1 VEHCL
6 DVIVEQGHEMIVDKP
21 DRQTKHNS
29 MSLRKPGNLYET
41 NERSPRPFLQPLAV
55 ALISLVLVSL
65 ALVTG
70 LMDLRTLDKT
80 LTGYIEKRGLDIIKN
95 IQQAAKYN
103 FHLLAHGTEADM
115 GGLAGS
121 GLVEETFSLRE
132 AMMLDLMGLA
142 QQIDFERE
150 QGRLNHTGLSALA
163 DEHGIWLLALVD
175 ERGNIVYQ
183 NRPVSDMLLE
193 DAAKVIAGKEGIS
206 VDVFGPRGE
215 GDETGTFAIR
225 RKWGNGAI
233 LLGLTREDVD
243 FWMAR
248 VSIEQ
253 AVTRVGLGTEGRYL
267 VVTDAKGRTLFQTDG
282 SPICADSADP
292 ASARTQDGILNLMA
306 SLRLNGYPPLQAWLG
321 LSRETAD
328 LMIEKER
335 RRGFAFIGFMVCIAI
350 LSMGFLYRSQ
360 AKHVAQT
367 REMERRLHQAERLSA
382 MGRLAAGVAH
392 EIRNPLNAMS
402 MACQRLQKDNLAQ
415 MGRVIR
421 DEIARLNHIVEEFT
435 TFSRNQRPVL
445 KEHDMVALV
454 RHMAALVEEE
464 ASTRGITL
472 STDLPHAPLKI
483 WMDADKIRQALFNI
497 VKNAM
502 ESIPGRGAIA
512 IALSREGKR
521 RLTIRVSD
529 TGTGLGPE
537 EIQRIFNPDY
547 TTKEQGLGL
556 GLALAHEIVAAHGG
570 EIRVM
575 SEPGKGSIFEVVLPF
590 EAPGGRGY
598 GRMKSKG
605 E

>member
-1 VEHCL
+1 MTV
-6 DVIVEQGHEMIVDKP
+6 G
-21 DRQTKHNS
+21 
-29 MSLRKPGNLYET
+29 KPGMQDKHRPMGSTKPTILYKSRH
-41 NERSPRPFLQPLAV
+41 RSPRPLLQPLAV

-80 LTGYIEKRGLDIIKN
+80 LTGYIEKRGLDLIKN

-103 FHLLAHGTEADM
+103 LHLLTHGAEADM
-115 GGLAGS
+115 EGLAGS
-121 GLVEETFSLRE
+121 GLVDEAFSLRE

-150 QGRLNHTGLSALA
+150 QGRLNDEEISSLA
-163 DEHGIWLLALVD
+163 EGNGIWLLALVD
-175 ERGNIVYQ
+175 DRGSIVYQ
-183 NRPVSDMLLE
+183 NRPVSDMFLE
-193 DAAKVIAGKEGIS
+193 PAVKVITGEEGI
-206 VDVFGPRGE
+206 VADIFGPWGE

-233 LLGLTREDVD
+233 LLGLNRADVG

-253 AVTRVGLGTEGRYL
+253 AVAQVGLGTEARHL
-267 VVTDAKGRTLFQTDG
+267 VVTDAKGRVLFQTEG
-282 SPICADSADP
+282 SPFWAKSADP
-292 ASARTQDGILNLMA
+292 ASNQTRDGNLDVPT
-306 SLRLNGYPPLQAWLG
+306 SLRLDGGPALRAWLG

-335 RRGFAFIGFMVCIAI
+335 RRGLVFIGFMVCIAI

-360 AKHVAQT
+360 ARHLAHT

-382 MGRLAAGVAH
+382 MGRLAAGMAH

-402 MACQRLQKDNLAQ
+402 MACQRLQKDNLAK
-415 MGRVIR
+415 MGQVIR
-421 DEIARLNHIVEEFT
+421 DEITRLNHIVEEFIS
-435 TFSRNQRPVL
+435 FSRSQRPVL
-445 KEHDMVALV
+445 KEDDIAGLV
-454 RHMAALVEEE
+454 RQMAALVEEE
-464 ASTRGITL
+464 ASTRGIAL
-472 STDLPHAPLKI
+472 STEIPDGPLNI

-502 ESIPGRGAIA
+502 ESIRGQGTVAV
-512 IALSREGKR
+512 ALSREGKR
-521 RLTIRVSD
+521 WVTVRVSD

-537 EIQRIFNPDY
+537 EMQQIFNPDY
-547 TTKEQGLGL
+547 TTKQQGLGL
-556 GLALAHEIVAAHGG
+556 GLALAHEIAAAHGG

-575 SEPGKGSIFEVVLPF
+575 SEPGKGSVFELALPL
-590 EAPGGRGY
+590 EVQGGRH
-598 GRMKSKG
+598 
-605 E
+605 EA